1 MTDPETEA
9 DVIARVDAIYRDGLP
24 PRTTVPVIV
33 DGTTRFLVNGLFL
46 ECTACGHR
54 VPNRARASRRRRAPS
69 GSSFTGDATSRDSYG
84 NATLV

>member
-9 DVIARVDAIYRDGLP
+9 EVIARVDAIYRDGLP

-54 VPNRARASRRRRAPS
+54 VPQSRTRQSPSARAQWLQFHWRCHEP
-69 GSSFTGDATSRDSYG
+69 
-84 NATLV
+84 